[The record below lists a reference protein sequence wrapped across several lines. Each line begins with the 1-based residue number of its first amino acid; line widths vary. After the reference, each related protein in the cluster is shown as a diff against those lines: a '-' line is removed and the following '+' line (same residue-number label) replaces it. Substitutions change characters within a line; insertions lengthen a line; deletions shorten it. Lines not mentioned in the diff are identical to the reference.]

1 MKSLKFVSISVN
13 VESYVVMV
21 TVMVVVMRV

>member
-1 MKSLKFVSISVN
+1 MNSLKFVSISVN